1 MLRGTRGAFRIICAP
16 PTLSIIK
23 LSNITLSIIT
33 LSNIIIKYPII
44 MYSIQWT
51 RRKRGKS
58 KNAYIMQDLEHKID
72 SGTRKK
78 LMKQN
83 KKFVSR
89 SKNMEKRIWFR
100 RLIIIIAI
108 GVLIAGG
115 SMFAKWKKTLSLV
128 GERTASE
135 FQIDNASTQ
144 TD

>member
-1 MLRGTRGAFRIICAP
+1 
-16 PTLSIIK
+16 
-23 LSNITLSIIT
+23 
-33 LSNIIIKYPII
+33 
-44 MYSIQWT
+44 
-51 RRKRGKS
+51 
-58 KNAYIMQDLEHKID
+58 
-72 SGTRKK
+72 
-78 LMKQN
+78 
-83 KKFVSR
+83 
-89 SKNMEKRIWFR
+89 MEKRIWFR